1 MFFSLVFYFCSAVNY
16 CWKNLSLDTKKYKER
31 VTSRRRVHCCRLR
44 LSWRRCSLWASKRVC
59 SPTSQ
64 RRSSKRIL
72 AKREV
77 NIFKQNDCST
87 SWNLYKTSSLYWSW
101 YCIFLGVE
109 DYSNRWVYKVGYTW
123 STTVKA
129 AGTRVAYDHESFVWK
144 DKVEIPGPT
153 EKVLKLMVSASLVFP
168 LVKGD
173 SGLY

>member
-1 MFFSLVFYFCSAVNY
+1 MKSLQ
-16 CWKNLSLDTKKYKER
+16 NLITLLK
-31 VTSRRRVHCCRLR
+31 L
-44 LSWRRCSLWASKRVC
+44 
-59 SPTSQ
+59 
-64 RRSSKRIL
+64 IL
-72 AKREV
+72 
-77 NIFKQNDCST
+77 
-87 SWNLYKTSSLYWSW
+87 
-101 YCIFLGVE
+101 IFLGVE